1 VIARDRNDS
10 RTVACWSMNN
20 VGSECPSRSAATLA
34 GTPLAN
40 INVGAGMPQPVRRQ
54 SWQPELLA
62 IAAQ

>member
-1 VIARDRNDS
+1 
-10 RTVACWSMNN
+10 MNN